1 MTVKKAYTAIAL
13 PADLSEEIDTVAKG
27 LGLHRSEFVEQVIT
41 EAIQNYN
48 QKKRRL
54 TVFFFSSCLFVLYR
68 DSSSGTL
75 LQLVD
80 GLQQLHRRFQSSST
94 KHTYHETLTVP
105 TSDPFF
111 HHKKLQ

>member
-48 QKKRRL
+48 QKKE
-54 TVFFFSSCLFVLYR
+54 
-68 DSSSGTL
+68 D
-75 LQLVD
+75 
-80 GLQQLHRRFQSSST
+80 
-94 KHTYHETLTVP
+94 
-105 TSDPFF
+105 
-111 HHKKLQ
+111 